1 MICKKI
7 YLVSNFQLFFAD
19 DNNNFVLTVRIKSDP
34 KAITY
39 VAFTYP
45 YSYKELQS
53 YLGRLEKRFSSLD
66 MTYEDIRSQNPNYVY
81 FHRENLCYSLQNRR
95 IDLITISGNTGILE
109 DRESNLSSLYPSSS
123 SNVASNSNNKVV
135 EKNVKNLKNDIRPY
149 KFHNK
154 KAIFVSARVHP
165 GETQSSF
172 VMRGLIK
179 FLLRP
184 NDPRAILLRKKYVFK
199 LIPML
204 NPDGVYQ
211 GHYRTDSNG
220 VNLNRVYDRPDFNLH
235 PSIYAARKLL
245 LYVHHGIEIEENFDS
260 ETDEHLTAE
269 EDEMAEQLSQ
279 DDSTAAGNETCRNSY
294 DKPNTNLPS
303 ANNTKLYDNL
313 ILGKSYVE
321 IPNPTPSTSRYTQ
334 ITASSNT
341 QRDHNRD
348 DDKFLEPSE
357 SLRIRRDSTRS
368 GENIVTG
375 SPSDSR

>member
-1 MICKKI
+1 M
-7 YLVSNFQLFFAD
+7 
-19 DNNNFVLTVRIKSDP
+19 
-34 KAITY
+34 
-39 VAFTYP
+39 
-45 YSYKELQS
+45 SYDELQS
-53 YLGRLEKRFSSLD
+53 
-66 MTYEDIRSQNPNYVY
+66 QNSNYVY

-95 IDLITISGNTGILE
+95 VDLITISGSNGILDE
-109 DRESNLSSLYPSSS
+109 RESNLSNLYPQCL
-123 SNVASNSNNKVV
+123 SNVAGNNKVV
-135 EKNVKNLKNDIRPY
+135 EKNVKNSKNDMRPF

-154 KAIFVSARVHP
+154 KAVFVSARVHP

-184 NDPRAILLRKKYVFK
+184 NDPRAIMLRKKYVFK

-220 VNLNRVYDRPDFNLH
+220 INLNRVYAKPDLNLH

-245 LYVHHGIEIEENFDS
+245 LYVHHGTEIEETFESD
-260 ETDEHLTAE
+260 TDELLTAE
-269 EDEMAEQLSQ
+269 EEDAGEELSQ
-279 DDSTAAGNETCRNSY
+279 EDSIVADELRNTSV
-294 DKPNTNLPS
+294 KSNITLPS
-303 ANNTKLYDNL
+303 SNDPKLYENL
-313 ILGKSYVE
+313 IIETTYRESQRAT
-321 IPNPTPSTSRYTQ
+321 PTSSRYTNPMLSQSNGQREQ
-334 ITASSNT
+334 I
-341 QRDHNRD
+341 RD

-368 GENIVTG
+368 GEHIVTG